1 MSGMV
6 QDTQPSS
13 ERRQLLIFFWLAA
26 YVAWYWIAQD
36 VAEARGR
43 SDEAWSRSRW
53 LLFTMIGGCLFGGW
67 ALVQPNRRA
76 PVVLFAVATAIHAT
90 VGLGLHPR

>member
-1 MSGMV
+1 MSGMG

-43 SDEAWSRSRW
+43 SGEAWSLSRW
-53 LLFTMIGGCLFGGW
+53 LLFTTIGGCLFGGW
-67 ALVQPNRRA
+67 ALMQPNRRA
-76 PVVLFAVATAIHAT
+76 PIVLFAAATAVHAA
-90 VGLGLHPR
+90 VGLGMHPR